1 VNVSDGEY
9 ALFQSLIERE
19 AGIYLSECKRALL
32 ISRLQRRLRE
42 LELPTFSAYY
52 RRVLADPVERVRFV
66 DAICTNETHF
76 FREAHHFEYLER
88 TLIPRW
94 LAAARAGQRPRKVRI
109 WSAGC
114 STGEEPYSIAMV
126 LGEHLE
132 GWEIEIVATDV
143 STKVLDAARA
153 AIYKNERLHEVP
165 WDRRRWI
172 LRGTGPQEGK
182 FKVGPEARVLVQFR
196 ALNLIDDVYDV
207 GDALDA
213 VFCRNVLIYFRS
225 DTRERTVRRLVDK
238 LAIGGQLFL
247 GHAESLQ
254 SSRLHVRTVIPTVY
268 ERVR

>member
-42 LELPTFSAYY
+42 LELPNFSAYY
-52 RRVLADPVERVRFV
+52 RRVLADPGERVRFV

-76 FREAHHFEYLER
+76 FREAHHFDHLER

-94 LAAARAGQRPRKVRI
+94 RAARSRKIRI

-114 STGEEPYSIAMV
+114 STGEEPYSLAMV
-126 LGEHLE
+126 LGEHLPAAE
-132 GWEIEIVATDV
+132 GWDVEIIATDV

-153 AIYKNERLHEVP
+153 AVYKNERLHEVP

-182 FKVGPEARVLVQFR
+182 FKVGPEARALVQFR
-196 ALNLIDDVYDV
+196 ALNLVDDVFDV
-207 GDALDA
+207 GEGLDA
-213 VFCRNVLIYFRS
+213 VFCRNVLIYIRG
-225 DTRERTVRRLVDK
+225 DTRARTLGRLVDK
-238 LAIGGQLFL
+238 LAVGGQLFL

-254 SSRLHVRTVIPTVY
+254 SSRLPVRTVMPTVY

>member
-42 LELPTFSAYY
+42 LELSTFGAYY

-88 TLIPRW
+88 TLIPSWR
-94 LAAARAGQRPRKVRI
+94 ARGKRPIRI

-126 LGEHLE
+126 LAEQLE
-132 GWEIEIVATDV
+132 GWDLEILATDV
-143 STKVLDAARA
+143 STKVLDVARA
-153 AIYKNERLHEVP
+153 AIYRNERLHEVP

-172 LRGTGPQEGK
+172 LRGVGTQEGK
-182 FKVGPEARVLVQFR
+182 FKVGPEARALVRFR
-196 ALNLIDDVYDV
+196 ALNLIDDVFDV
-207 GDALDA
+207 GEHLDA
-213 VFCRNVLIYFRS
+213 VFCRNVLIYFRG
-225 DTRERTVRRLVDK
+225 DTRARTLGRLVDK
-238 LAIGGQLFL
+238 LAVGGQLFL

-254 SSRLHVRTVIPTVY
+254 SSRLPVRTVMPTVY

>member
-1 VNVSDGEY
+1 MNVSDGEY

-42 LELPTFSAYY
+42 LELPSFSAYY
-52 RRVLADPVERVRFV
+52 RRVLADPGERVRFV

-76 FREAHHFEYLER
+76 FREAHHFDHLER
-88 TLIPRW
+88 TLIPAWR
-94 LAAARAGQRPRKVRI
+94 ARGKRPIRI

-126 LGEHLE
+126 LAEQLE
-132 GWEIEIVATDV
+132 GWDIEILATDV

-153 AIYKNERLHEVP
+153 AIYRNERLHEVP
-165 WDRRRWI
+165 WERRRWI
-172 LRGTGPQEGK
+172 LRGVGSQEGK
-182 FKVGPEARVLVQFR
+182 FKVGPEARALVQFR
-196 ALNLIDDVYDV
+196 ALNLIDDVFDV
-207 GDALDA
+207 GESLDA
-213 VFCRNVLIYFRS
+213 VFCRNVLIYFRG
-225 DTRERTVRRLVDK
+225 DTRARTLGRLVDK
-238 LAIGGQLFL
+238 LAVGGQLFL

-254 SSRLHVRTVIPTVY
+254 SSRLPVRTVMPTVY